1 MFKYKLVLNSRGERC
16 RDNELVEVANPL
28 GGAGSAALLGRLQL
42 QLLIATLYVPLQWQY
57 IVALQ
62 VRSVLYHL
70 LVFIPFLLLLQLLLI
85 IDVWYSLY

>member
-1 MFKYKLVLNSRGERC
+1 MFKYKLVLNSRGERR

-62 VRSVLYHL
+62 VRQTSLSVLYRL
-70 LVFIPFLLLLQLLLI
+70 LVFIPFLLLLQLLLL
-85 IDVWYSLY
+85 IDV